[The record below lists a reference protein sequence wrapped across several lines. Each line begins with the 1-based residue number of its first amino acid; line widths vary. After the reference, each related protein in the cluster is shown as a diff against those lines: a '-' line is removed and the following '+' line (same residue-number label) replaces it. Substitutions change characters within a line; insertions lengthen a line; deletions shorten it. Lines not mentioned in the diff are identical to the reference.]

1 MEKLK
6 VIHKITVLAICIL
19 FSVNTFAVDWP
30 RFLGP
35 DRNSTSPETAI
46 LRAWPETGPELLWT
60 VPVGKGYGGPA
71 VKNGKVYLLDRD
83 DSTGDILRSFDLETG
98 EELWSFQY
106 DAPGT
111 YSFPGS
117 RTVPTVD
124 DNHIYICGP
133 FGHLHC
139 IDIETQKPVWKRNIW
154 TEFGGEDL
162 PIWAITQ
169 SPLLYDD
176 MLIIAPQA
184 PEAGVAAFNKYT
196 GELVWN
202 TPPLGNVGY
211 VSPSLV
217 KIDGKDHVVMVTAS
231 ARRGEER
238 GNVVGMD
245 PLTGTILW
253 KYDQWRCDIPVPCAY
268 DVGDNKILVIG
279 GYELGATMLQ
289 VEKQADGTY
298 AVAELFVTVEF
309 GDQTKPPIM
318 HNGYFY
324 AQYGTNNRRDG
335 LVCMSMD
342 GEVMWR
348 TRRNPDFNKGSMIL
362 VDGLII
368 ATDGAN
374 GLYLIEPSPEGYK
387 PIATAELLKLGGVDE
402 SNPMTSFGGST
413 QNWAPI
419 ALSQGRLLVR
429 DQNQMY
435 CIKVGE

>member
-1 MEKLK
+1 MGKLK
-6 VIHKITVLAICIL
+6 VIYKISVFAICIFFTVTTL
-19 FSVNTFAVDWP
+19 ASDWP

-35 DRNSTSPETAI
+35 DRNSTSPETGI
-46 LRAWPETGPELLWT
+46 FRSWPDTGPELLWT
-60 VPVGKGYGGPA
+60 VPVGKGYGGAA
-71 VKNGKVYLLDRD
+71 VKDGKVYLLDRD

-98 EELWSFQY
+98 EELWSFEY

-117 RTVPTVD
+117 RAVPTVD
-124 DNHIYICGP
+124 GDHVYICGP

-139 IDIETQKPVWKRNIW
+139 IDIETQEPVWKRNIW

-162 PIWAITQ
+162 PMWAITQ
-169 SPLLYDD
+169 SPLIYGDL
-176 MLIIAPQA
+176 LIIAPQA
-184 PEAGVAAFNKYT
+184 PEAGVAAFNKLT
-196 GELVWN
+196 GEMVWN
-202 TPPLGNVGY
+202 TPSLGNVGY
-211 VSPSLV
+211 VSPSLA
-217 KIDGKDHVVMVTAS
+217 KIDGEDHVVMVTAS

-245 PLTGTILW
+245 PLNGTILW

-289 VEKQADGTY
+289 VEKQADGNF
-298 AVAELFVTVEF
+298 AVKELFVTVEF

-335 LVCMSMD
+335 LVCMNMD